1 MPAVRVA
8 GLTVR
13 YGPPGTAP
21 AVDGVDLSAEAGEVL
36 VVLGPNGAG
45 KTSMV
50 ETLEGYRRPV
60 AGDVEVL
67 GLDPRGITRR

>member
-13 YGPPGTAP
+13 YGPLGTAP

-36 VVLGPNGAG
+36 VVLGPNGAPI
-45 KTSMV
+45 T
-50 ETLEGYRRPV
+50 
-60 AGDVEVL
+60 
-67 GLDPRGITRR
+67 PRSPAASA